1 VSAYEPVLAFWF
13 GPDADDAAVARRQAL
28 LWWSGRPEDD
38 AAIRDRFRD
47 THWAAVNGELD
58 PWLREPPGRLALIIV
73 ADQFSRAMFRGTPQA
88 FAHDALARQWVLD
101 GLAAGDDA
109 PLRPIQRVFYSLPLQ
124 HSESREHQQR
134 SVAYLEALI
143 EATPSLRP
151 TLEGYLDY
159 ARRHRDIVERFGRF
173 PHRNAVLGRATTPE
187 EQAFLD
193 GGGFAG

>member
-1 VSAYEPVLAFWF
+1 MSAWEPVLAFWF
-13 GPDADDAAVARRQAL
+13 GPDADDATVAKRQER

-38 AAIRDRFRD
+38 AAIRNRFRD

-58 PWLREPPGRLALIIV
+58 AWLREPRGRLALILV

-88 FAHDALARQWVLD
+88 FAHDALARHWVLD

-109 PLRPIQRVFYSLPLQ
+109 PLRPIERVFYSLPLQ

-134 SVAYLEALI
+134 SVAYLESLVAAAPALK
-143 EATPSLRP
+143 AV
-151 TLEGYLDY
+151 LEGYLDY

-173 PHRNAVLGRATTPE
+173 PHRNAVLGRKSTPQE
-187 EQAFLD
+187 VKFLKQP
-193 GGGFAG
+193 GSSF